1 MEKNIEDDIKKY
13 ECQLCGIKF
22 TNQNMLLKHTTKC
35 QKSVRYYCDRPCT
48 IVVQIS
54 CQDLNDLPLF
64 CLNLHSIPVIFQMP
78 KEQIWNCNSVIIP
91 PHERIQW
98 RDTWKFILGN
108 GRQLVILIALYSAWV
123 KCSHT
128 TMYAYVP
135 FRNYMCEV
143 CGNAFTT
150 LNCLKEH
157 IR

>member
-78 KEQIWNCNSVIIP
+78 KEQIWNCQLCDYSTTRKNSVKRHMEI
-91 PHERIQW
+91 H
-98 RDTWKFILGN
+98 LGK
-108 GRQLVILIALYSAWV
+108 RQTIGNIDSIVQCMSKVLTY
-123 KCSHT
+123 
-128 TMYAYVP
+128 
-135 FRNYMCEV
+135 NNV
-143 CGNAFTT
+143 CLRSFQK
-150 LNCLKEH
+150 LH
-157 IR
+157 V